1 MKFALNHTRNL
12 RMRHPESSLN
22 EWSAFLALWVR
33 GKDGRGWL
41 PIHGY
46 QHLCIGSGGKQILAM
61 ETAMAEAVVTE
72 SATPIAA
79 VEDAY

>member
-1 MKFALNHTRNL
+1 
-12 RMRHPESSLN
+12 
-22 EWSAFLALWVR
+22 VR

-41 PIHGY
+41 PIHGCLA
-46 QHLCIGSGGKQILAM
+46 LCVCSGGKQILVM